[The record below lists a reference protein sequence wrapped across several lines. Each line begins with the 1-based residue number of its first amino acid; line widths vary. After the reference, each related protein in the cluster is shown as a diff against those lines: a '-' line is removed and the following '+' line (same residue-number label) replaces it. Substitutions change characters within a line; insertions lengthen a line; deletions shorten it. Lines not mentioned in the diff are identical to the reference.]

1 MSRSYEDR
9 MMSKMKTVLNIIEAS
24 EDEENEDSDHC

>member
-1 MSRSYEDR
+1 MKTVG